1 MNHAQKARELFLKG
15 ANCSQAVFAAFSDV
29 TGMTESEACRLAAA
43 FGGGFARQREVCGA
57 VSGMTL
63 VLGALYGYDDIA
75 DQRKKAEIYAK
86 EQALCNRF
94 REKYGTIICRE
105 LLQNRVAKIGT
116 TPVPDA
122 RTEAYYKTRPRRK
135 CDGMKKEQF
144 LQWNLEQYG
153 VAPDYPFENLEA
165 AVLRHRDNRKWYALL
180 MRVPREAR
188 RRGCA

>member
-15 ANCSQAVFAAFSDV
+15 ANCAQAVFAAFSDV
-29 TGMTESEACRLAAA
+29 TGMTESEACRLAAAFAQGLPA

-116 TPVPDA
+116 SPVPDA
-122 RTEAYYKTRPRRK
+122 RTEAYYKTRPCLATIETAAELMDDFIR
-135 CDGMKKEQF
+135 
-144 LQWNLEQYG
+144 
-153 VAPDYPFENLEA
+153 ENPPPA
-165 AVLRHRDNRKWYALL
+165 KV
-180 MRVPREAR
+180 
-188 RRGCA
+188 

>member
-63 VLGALYGYDDIA
+63 VLGALYGYDDIV
-75 DQRKKAEIYAK
+75 DQHKKAEIYAK

-105 LLQNRVAKIGT
+105 LLQNRVAGIGT

-122 RTEAYYKTRPRRK
+122 RTEEYYKTRPCLATIETAAELMDAFIR
-135 CDGMKKEQF
+135 
-144 LQWNLEQYG
+144 
-153 VAPDYPFENLEA
+153 ENPPPA
-165 AVLRHRDNRKWYALL
+165 KA
-180 MRVPREAR
+180 
-188 RRGCA
+188 

>member
-1 MNHAQKARELFLKG
+1 MQNLKKEYLNFGKRGGGMNHAQKARELFLKG

-63 VLGALYGYDDIA
+63 VLGALYGYDDIV
-75 DQRKKAEIYAK
+75 DQHKKAEIYAK

-105 LLQNRVAKIGT
+105 LLQNRVAGIGT

-122 RTEAYYKTRPRRK
+122 RTEEYYKTRPCLATIETAAELMDTFIRENPPPA
-135 CDGMKKEQF
+135 KE
-144 LQWNLEQYG
+144 
-153 VAPDYPFENLEA
+153 
-165 AVLRHRDNRKWYALL
+165 
-180 MRVPREAR
+180 
-188 RRGCA
+188 

>member
-63 VLGALYGYDDIA
+63 VLGALYGYDDIV

-105 LLQNRVAKIGT
+105 LLQNRVAGIGT

-122 RTEAYYKTRPRRK
+122 RTEEYYKTRPCLATIETAAELMDAFIRENPPPA
-135 CDGMKKEQF
+135 KE
-144 LQWNLEQYG
+144 
-153 VAPDYPFENLEA
+153 
-165 AVLRHRDNRKWYALL
+165 
-180 MRVPREAR
+180 
-188 RRGCA
+188 